1 MGVED
6 MSGGLND
13 NTIAISTDP
22 DFYEDLS
29 EYLNVLSNP
38 TRLRILKLIENNPK
52 EVREIAKEIDTSYEN
67 TKKHLDKLLKT
78 GVIKKE
84 AGMGRQT
91 SKGALPVWKYS
102 LIPGGMEGII
112 RNLSIFSNIDVRIGQ
127 EELNAK
133 LEEVRK
139 LLSGESDTGIPLIVV
154 LGGECDGSAYALR
167 AKEVRVGRED
177 NKSPEFTTSD
187 SAVVLPNSYEA
198 VTRISRPHAKFINRR
213 GDWFIEDC
221 GSTGGTFINNVKVQA
236 CRETLLSDGD
246 MIDLSRG
253 SKGARIIFNLTLNQT
268 NE

>member
-1 MGVED
+1 
-6 MSGGLND
+6 MSGGINE
-13 NTIAISTDP
+13 NTIAISSDP

-38 TRLRILKLIENNPK
+38 TRLRILKLIEYHPK

-127 EELNAK
+127 EEINAK

-139 LLSGESDTGIPLIVV
+139 LLSGESDAGVPLIVV
-154 LGGECDGSAYALR
+154 LGGEYDGNAYALEE
-167 AKEVRVGRED
+167 KEVRIGRDD
-177 NKSPEFTTSD
+177 NKSPEFRNSD
-187 SAVVLPNSYEA
+187 NAIVLPTSYEA
-198 VTRISRPHAKFINRR
+198 VTRISRPHAKFINRK

-221 GSTGGTFINNVKVQA
+221 GSTGGTYINNTKVQP
-236 CRETLLSDGD
+236 CRETSIKDGD
-246 MIDLSRG
+246 MIDFARG
-253 SKGARIIFNLTLNQT
+253 SKGARIIFNLTNDKST
-268 NE
+268 E

>member
-1 MGVED
+1 MGNGV
-6 MSGGLND
+6 ND
-13 NTIAISTDP
+13 NTIAISSDP

-38 TRLRILKLIENNPK
+38 TRLRILKLIEHHPK
-52 EVREIAKEIDTSYEN
+52 EVREIAREIDTSYEN

-127 EELNAK
+127 EELNSR
-133 LEEVRK
+133 LEEVRR
-139 LLSGESDTGIPLIVV
+139 LLSEDTGSDVPLIVV
-154 LGGECDGSAYALR
+154 LGGECDGEAYALR
-167 AKEVRVGRED
+167 DNEVRIGRDD
-177 NKSPEFTTSD
+177 NKSPEFRNSD
-187 SAVVLPNSYEA
+187 AAIVLPNSYEA
-198 VTRISRPHAKFINRR
+198 VTRVSRPHAKFINRK

-221 GSTGGTFINNVKVQA
+221 GSTGGTYINNTKVQP
-236 CRETLLSDGD
+236 CRETSVIDGD
-246 MIDLSRG
+246 MIDLARG
-253 SKGARIIFNLTLNQT
+253 SKGARIIFNLTRKET
-268 NE
+268 TE

>member
-1 MGVED
+1 MSDGV
-6 MSGGLND
+6 ND
-13 NTIAISTDP
+13 NTIAISSDP

-38 TRLRILKLIENNPK
+38 TRLRILKLIEHNPK

-127 EELNAK
+127 EEINSK

-139 LLSGESDTGIPLIVV
+139 LLSDETDSGVPLIVV
-154 LGGECDGSAYALR
+154 LGGEIDGEAYPLQEG
-167 AKEVRVGRED
+167 EVRIGRED
-177 NKSPEFTTSD
+177 NRSPEFSNSD
-187 SAVVLPNSYEA
+187 GVIILPNSYEA
-198 VTRISRPHAKFINRR
+198 VTRVSKPHAKFINRR
-213 GDWFIEDC
+213 GEWFIEDC
-221 GSTGGTFINNVKVQA
+221 GSTGGTYINNIKVQPY
-236 CRETLLSDGD
+236 RETLISDGD

-253 SKGARIIFNLTLNQT
+253 SKGARIIFNLAQNKT

>member
-1 MGVED
+1 
-6 MSGGLND
+6 MSGGSND
-13 NTIAISTDP
+13 NTIAISSDP

-38 TRLRILKLIENNPK
+38 TRLRILKLIEHNPK
-52 EVREIAKEIDTSYEN
+52 EVREIAREINTSYEN

-112 RNLSIFSNIDVRIGQ
+112 RNLSIFSNVDIRIGH
-127 EELNAK
+127 EEINAR

-139 LLSGESDTGIPLIVV
+139 LLSGEGASDVPLIVL
-154 LGGECDGSAYALR
+154 LGGELDGEAFALEEG
-167 AKEVRVGRED
+167 EVRIGRED
-177 NKSPEFTTSD
+177 SKSPEFKNSEGMI
-187 SAVVLPNSYEA
+187 VLPNSYEA
-198 VTRISRPHAKFINRR
+198 VTRVSRPHAKFINRK

-221 GSTGGTFINNVKVQA
+221 GSTGGTFINNTKIQA
-236 CRETLLSDGD
+236 CRETSVIDGD
-246 MIDLSRG
+246 MIDLARG
-253 SKGARIIFNLTLNQT
+253 SKGARLIFNLKRKESTD
-268 NE
+268 

>member
-1 MGVED
+1 
-6 MSGGLND
+6 MSGGIND
-13 NTIAISTDP
+13 KTIAISSDP

-38 TRLRILKLIENNPK
+38 TRLRILKLIENHPK
-52 EVREIAKEIDTSYEN
+52 EVREIAREIDTSYEN

-112 RNLSIFSNIDVRIGQ
+112 RNLSIFSNIDVRIGH

-139 LLSGESDTGIPLIVV
+139 LLSEDNSTGVPLIVV
-154 LGGECDGSAYALR
+154 LGGECDGEAYAL
-167 AKEVRVGRED
+167 KEDEIRIGRED
-177 NKSPEFTTSD
+177 NKSPEFSNSD
-187 SAVVLPNSYEA
+187 NAIVLPNSYEA
-198 VTRISRPHAKFINRR
+198 VTRVSRPHAKFINRK

-221 GSTGGTFINNVKVQA
+221 GSTGGTYINNTKIQA
-236 CRETLLSDGD
+236 CRETSVIDGD
-246 MIDLSRG
+246 MIDLARG
-253 SKGARIIFNLTLNQT
+253 SKGARIIFNLTHKDT
-268 NE
+268 PE